1 MAHPW
6 WVKGWVCRLRLQGQ
20 IPLRRFIED
29 VDIGSCLIII
39 IIIIII
45 IDAKGGVL

>member
-20 IPLRRFIED
+20 LPLQRFIED

-39 IIIIII
+39 II
-45 IDAKGGVL
+45 DAKGKVILIGVN